1 MKPGPDVVVIGAGI
15 TGLTC
20 GWRLQKLGYDVL
32 ILESSDRPGGVIRSE
47 SIEGH
52 LVEWGAGSLL
62 PTRHTFDFL
71 DELGLLKDLI
81 EATPKSPRYIVVN
94 GQMKAIPFGPL
105 SFGGLFRALG
115 EPFIRTKSGADGN
128 SDESVAS
135 FFRRRFGAEAHD
147 RLAAPFVAG
156 IYAGDTEKLS
166 IGATFPRML
175 EVERSYGSL
184 MTGMLRG
191 KSRSKSNGTTSSETT
206 PAARRPSRI
215 SSFPAGMETLPRRIA
230 EDLKIRFNTSGVRIG
245 TDVHPKATVVTVPAY
260 HAASIFEETNPE
272 ISAALSSVE
281 YAPIVVAATSLPV
294 EGLTESHRGFG
305 FLVAKGE
312 RLNILGTVFNS
323 SLFADRAPHN
333 RLLLTTFL
341 GGATKPE
348 AFDWPDQRVWDVVCS
363 ELKQVLKS
371 SIPPEP
377 VALYR
382 HRRAIPQYTIGH
394 RSRIEVLRNE
404 LKRCPGLFV
413 AGNFLD
419 GVSVPACL
427 EQGDATAHAV
437 AEFLGKPS

>member
-20 GWRLQKLGYDVL
+20 AWRLQKLGFDVL
-32 ILESSDRPGGVIRSE
+32 VLESSNRAGGVIRTE
-47 SIEGH
+47 SIDGH

-62 PTRHTFDFL
+62 PTGHTIGFL

-81 EATPKSPRYIVVN
+81 EANPKSPRYIVVN
-94 GQMKAIPFGPL
+94 GQMKAVPFGPL
-105 SFGGLFRALG
+105 SFKGLFRALA
-115 EPFIRTKSGADGN
+115 EPFVRTKSGANGN
-128 SDESVAS
+128 PDESVAS
-135 FFRRRFGAEAHD
+135 FFRRRFGPEAHD

-175 EVERSYGSL
+175 EVERTYGSL
-184 MTGMLRG
+184 MTGMLRR
-191 KSRSKSNGTTSSETT
+191 KPNPSQKTEKPAT
-206 PAARRPSRI
+206 PRRAGRI
-215 SSFPAGMETLPRRIA
+215 SSFPDGMEALPRRIA
-230 EDLKIRFNTSGVRIG
+230 EGLTIRFNTSGVRIG
-245 TDVHPKATVVTVPAY
+245 TDVHPKATVVAIPAY
-260 HAASIFEETNPE
+260 QAAAMFEETNPE
-272 ISAALSSVE
+272 ISAILSSIE

-305 FLVAKGE
+305 FLVSKGE

-348 AFDWPDQRVWDVVCS
+348 AFDWPDQRVWNVVCS
-363 ELKQVLKS
+363 ELKLILKS
-371 SIPPEP
+371 SVPPDP
-377 VALYR
+377 VALFR

-394 RSRIEVLRNE
+394 RARIETLRNE
-404 LKRCPGLFV
+404 LKRSPGLFM
-413 AGNFLD
+413 AGNYLD

-437 AEFLGKPS
+437 AEFLGSPS

>member
-20 GWRLQKLGYDVL
+20 AWRLQKLGFDVL
-32 ILESSDRPGGVIRSE
+32 ILESSDRAGGVIRSE
-47 SIEGH
+47 SIHGH

-62 PTRHTFDFL
+62 PTTHTIGFL
-71 DELGLLKDLI
+71 DELGLLKDLV
-81 EATPKSPRYIVVN
+81 EAAPKSPRYIVVN

-105 SFGGLFRALG
+105 SFGGLFRALA
-115 EPFIRTKSGADGN
+115 EPFVRTKSGGDGN
-128 SDESVAS
+128 PDESVAS
-135 FFRRRFGAEAHD
+135 FFRRRFGPEAHD

-175 EVERSYGSL
+175 EVERTHGSL

-191 KSRSKSNGTTSSETT
+191 RSKTASKAEK
-206 PAARRPSRI
+206 PASRRRPGRI
-215 SSFPAGMETLPRRIA
+215 SSFPDGMEALPRRIA
-230 EDLKIRFNTSGVRIG
+230 EGLTIRFNTSRVRIG
-245 TDVHPKATVVTVPAY
+245 TDVHPKATVVAIPAY
-260 HAASIFEETNPE
+260 QAATIFEETNPE
-272 ISAALSSVE
+272 ISAALSSIE

-294 EGLTESHRGFG
+294 EGLTQSHRGFG
-305 FLVAKGE
+305 FLVARGE

-363 ELKQVLKS
+363 ELKLVLKS

-377 VALYR
+377 VALFR

-394 RSRIEVLRNE
+394 RARTEVLRNE

-413 AGNFLD
+413 AGNYLD

-437 AEFLGKPS
+437 AEFLGSPS

>member
-1 MKPGPDVVVIGAGI
+1 MKSGPDVVVIGAGI

-20 GWRLQKLGYDVL
+20 AYRLRKLGFDVL
-32 ILESSDRPGGVIRSE
+32 VLESGDRTGGVIRTE
-47 SIEGH
+47 TIQGH

-62 PTRHTFDFL
+62 PTAHTFEILEEL
-71 DELGLLKDLI
+71 DLLKDLI
-81 EATPKSPRYIVVN
+81 EANPKSPRYIVVK
-94 GQMKAIPFGPL
+94 GQMTAVPFGPL
-105 SFGGLFRALG
+105 SFRGRYRALC
-115 EPFIRTKSGADGN
+115 EPFIRSRSGADGN

-175 EVERSYGSL
+175 EVEQKYGSL
-184 MTGMLRG
+184 MMGMLRG
-191 KSRSKSNGTTSSETT
+191 ASRTQSKSEK
-206 PAARRPSRI
+206 PASPRRTGRI
-215 SSFPAGMETLPRRIA
+215 SSFPMGMETLTRRLA
-230 EDLKIRFNTSGVRIG
+230 EGLTIRLNTSGVRIG
-245 TDVHPKATVVTVPAY
+245 TDVHPKATVVAVPAY
-260 HAASIFEETNPE
+260 RAAEIFEETNPE
-272 ISAALSSVE
+272 ITAALSSIE

-294 EGLTESHRGFG
+294 EGLTHSHRGFG

-312 RLNILGTVFNS
+312 QLNILGTVFNS
-323 SLFADRAPHN
+323 SLFADRAPDK

-363 ELKQVLKS
+363 EVKQVLKTS
-371 SIPPEP
+371 VPPDP
-377 VALYR
+377 VALFR
-382 HRRAIPQYTIGH
+382 HRRAIPQYNIGH
-394 RSRIEVLRNE
+394 RVRTEVLRNE
-404 LKRCPGLFV
+404 LKRCPGLFI

-419 GVSVPACL
+419 GVSVPACM

-437 AEFLGKPS
+437 AEFLGNPS

>member
-20 GWRLQKLGYDVL
+20 AWRLQKLGFDVL
-32 ILESSDRPGGVIRSE
+32 LLESSERVGGVIRSE
-47 SIEGH
+47 TINGH

-62 PTRHTFDFL
+62 PTEHTIGFL

-81 EATPKSPRYIVVN
+81 EATPKSPRFIVVN
-94 GQMKAIPFGPL
+94 GQMKTVPFGPL
-105 SFGGLFRALG
+105 SFGGLIRAFA
-115 EPFIRTKSGADGN
+115 EPFIRSKSGANGN
-128 SDESVAS
+128 PDESVAS
-135 FFRRRFGAEAHD
+135 FFRRRFGSEAHD

-175 EVERSYGSL
+175 EVERNYGSL
-184 MTGMLRG
+184 MTGMLRRTNVRW
-191 KSRSKSNGTTSSETT
+191 KSSDS
-206 PAARRPSRI
+206 AAPRRTGRI
-215 SSFPAGMETLPRRIA
+215 SSFPEGMETLPRRIA
-230 EDLKIRFNTSGVRIG
+230 EGLTIRFNTSGVRIG
-245 TDVHPKATVVTVPAY
+245 TDVHPKATVVAIPAY
-260 HAASIFEETNPE
+260 SAAAIFEETNPE
-272 ISAALSSVE
+272 ISSSLSSIE

-294 EGLTESHRGFG
+294 GALTESHRGFG

-363 ELKQVLKS
+363 ELKLVLKS
-371 SIPPEP
+371 SAPPEP

-394 RSRIEVLRNE
+394 RARTEELRNQ
-404 LKRCPGLFV
+404 LKRSPGLFV
-413 AGNFLD
+413 AGNYLD

-437 AEFLGKPS
+437 AEFLGNPS